1 MKKRMLALF
10 LALMLTG
17 LLSACGSAD
26 QDTQA
31 PAEEDPSDT
40 STETSGW
47 APLTL
52 VFSTSNAESDAL
64 SQGIRAMD
72 EYLQEATDGA
82 VKMEIHYSSTLYPMD
97 SEVPAIIKD
106 NLDMCY
112 SEALWL
118 SDYDPSLAM
127 YSAPYLFTSYEH
139 MRAFYDSDKAQEMFD
154 EVGKELGVRPVAC
167 AYLGSRTVN
176 LTDDKEVTCRADLE
190 NVKLRMPGSEA
201 WMFIGECLGANPIPV
216 NYADLY
222 MALQTGTVEG
232 QDNPL
237 PSIKVNSF
245 YEVTKSVTLTN
256 HIVGVNWMMV
266 SQKEWESWSPEFQE
280 LFMEAA
286 AAGVKVT
293 DETNLEQ
300 EAQLVEELQELG
312 MKVYSPDLTDFR
324 QEVLDYYFANSDTSN
339 WDMEMYEYISS
350 LS

>member
-1 MKKRMLALF
+1 M
-10 LALMLTG
+10 
-17 LLSACGSAD
+17 
-26 QDTQA
+26 
-31 PAEEDPSDT
+31 
-40 STETSGW
+40 
-47 APLTL
+47 
-52 VFSTSNAESDAL
+52 
-64 SQGIRAMD
+64 
-72 EYLQEATDGA
+72 
-82 VKMEIHYSSTLYPMD
+82 
-97 SEVPAIIKD
+97 
-106 NLDMCY
+106 
-112 SEALWL
+112 
-118 SDYDPSLAM
+118 
-127 YSAPYLFTSYEH
+127 
-139 MRAFYDSDKAQEMFD
+139 
-154 EVGKELGVRPVAC
+154 
-167 AYLGSRTVN
+167 
-176 LTDDKEVTCRADLE
+176 
-190 NVKLRMPGSEA
+190 
-201 WMFIGECLGANPIPV
+201 
-216 NYADLY
+216 
-222 MALQTGTVEG
+222 EG